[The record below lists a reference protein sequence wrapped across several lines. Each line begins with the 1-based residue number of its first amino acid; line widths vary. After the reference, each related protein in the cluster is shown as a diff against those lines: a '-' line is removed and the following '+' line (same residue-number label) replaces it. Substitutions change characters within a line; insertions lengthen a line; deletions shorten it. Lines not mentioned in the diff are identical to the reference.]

1 MFKRTSDPNE
11 LKRKWMYILF
21 LVLFVAAMFCMTG
34 IGQHSLNQTKVV
46 NPQKPVIKQA
56 PTYVEPQIPLKRIIH
71 IKPVPTYILSFE

>member
-34 IGQHSLNQTKVV
+34 FGQHSINQTKVV
-46 NPQKPVIKQA
+46 KPQKPVIQQT
-56 PTYVEPQIPLKRIIH
+56 PTYVEPQIHLKKIMQIE
-71 IKPVPTYILSFE
+71 PVPTYILSFE